1 MNGHCLG
8 AAGSIEAVLT
18 IEAMNRGEV
27 PPTIGYSDEDIA
39 RVDEYLSTAPTDI
52 PIFVLTHFP
61 LHFWGDRLTR
71 GNDAL
76 IDVFNKYPNVVL
88 LWGHNHS
95 DFDEYYDNVYRPGSS
110 IVIDQNGTAR
120 TINFTYLS
128 AGCIS
133 DLEYTGAHGGSAWVQ
148 GKGLI
153 CTINADGTLTFNYY
167 DMQGDRME
175 ELGPY
180 LVEFRE
186 GVNCTTLSREY
197 VDAGQPAE
205 APEVPEIYHYRF
217 TGWDNDF
224 DHIAEHLVVTAE
236 YEFVANRDENYVY
249 LTLTDG
255 TDAVAGKSG
264 QELVFY
270 PVPYTENMTVG
281 DAFQIMQD
289 AEYDGDQYDIVY
301 GGYGGFNDIFGQTPE
316 NGAFA
321 LCLDSESGYVQAS
334 AMAVPGDCY
343 YITLFTSAD
352 EQYTPS
358 YLSPEETTAEAAA
371 QPGEAPSLTDDPA
384 PVFPAPAK
392 GDIVLWNEEKESL
405 ARILIPGRPNESETA
420 AAALLAEY
428 LEKITGVAPE
438 TVNADTAGYLAEYYA
453 KGNAG
458 AFIVLSVGEGGG
470 KTGGYTMKTGDSR
483 NLYITGN
490 DPRGL
495 FNGVY
500 DFLRE
505 YCGVNLYSAD
515 VITAPHTAEISVPAE
530 LDVTYAPVLEYA
542 DTDFISPHNPD
553 FAVANG
559 LNGIYSPIP
568 AEMGGS
574 VKYITFAHSLTTSI
588 VPAAELLESN
598 PEYFAL
604 QENGKRTGDQL
615 CLSNPNVVN
624 RAIGDVLRL
633 IDEGYDDT
641 APLNIISVTQ
651 NDNRRYC
658 TCENCAAIAER
669 YGGQSGLMLWFV
681 NQIADAVAASDH
693 PDVVVDTFAYQY
705 TRQAPTGIKPKENV
719 CVRLCSIECC
729 FAHAL
734 SDPACE
740 RNAAFMQDLR
750 DWSALSDR
758 LYIWDYTTNYSQTI
772 GLFPDFGVLQ
782 KNAQAFAENSVV
794 GVYEEGAYYAA
805 ECNTEFADLRAYLLA
820 RFLRD
825 PYESDPTALRNGFLA
840 AYYGDGAEEIGAFLD
855 YITEHAGDADGHL
868 CIYYSMADS
877 LHGVTKHADRCRLL
891 TETHIR
897 P

>member
-1 MNGHCLG
+1 MKLNKIL
-8 AAGSIEAVLT
+8 SIILILAMLVL
-18 IEAMNRGEV
+18 
-27 PPTIGYSDEDIA
+27 
-39 RVDEYLSTAPTDI
+39 
-52 PIFVLTHFP
+52 FP
-61 LHFWGDRLTR
+61 
-71 GNDAL
+71 
-76 IDVFNKYPNVVL
+76 V
-88 LWGHNHS
+88 
-95 DFDEYYDNVYRPGSS
+95 
-110 IVIDQNGTAR
+110 
-120 TINFTYLS
+120 
-128 AGCIS
+128 
-133 DLEYTGAHGGSAWVQ
+133 
-148 GKGLI
+148 
-153 CTINADGTLTFNYY
+153 
-167 DMQGDRME
+167 
-175 ELGPY
+175 
-180 LVEFRE
+180 
-186 GVNCTTLSREY
+186 
-197 VDAGQPAE
+197 
-205 APEVPEIYHYRF
+205 
-217 TGWDNDF
+217 
-224 DHIAEHLVVTAE
+224 
-236 YEFVANRDENYVY
+236 
-249 LTLTDG
+249 
-255 TDAVAGKSG
+255 
-264 QELVFY
+264 
-270 PVPYTENMTVG
+270 
-281 DAFQIMQD
+281 
-289 AEYDGDQYDIVY
+289 
-301 GGYGGFNDIFGQTPE
+301 
-316 NGAFA
+316 GAFA
-321 LCLDSESGYVQAS
+321 AQAEPSESA
-334 AMAVPGDCY
+334 
-343 YITLFTSAD
+343 
-352 EQYTPS
+352 
-358 YLSPEETTAEAAA
+358 EETTAEEAASG

-392 GDIVLWNEEKESL
+392 GDIVLWDEEKGSL
-405 ARILIPGRPNESETA
+405 SRILIPGRPNESETA
-420 AAALLAEY
+420 AAALLAGY

-458 AFIVLSVGEGGG
+458 AFIVLSLGEGGG
-470 KTGGYTMKTGDSR
+470 KTGGYTMKTGDGR

-505 YCGVNLYSAD
+505 YGGVNLYSAD

-542 DTDFISPHNPD
+542 DTDFISPHDPQ

-574 VKYITFAHSLTTSI
+574 VKYVTFAHSLTTSI
-588 VPAAELLESN
+588 VPAKELLESN

-624 RAIGDVLRL
+624 RAIEDVLRL

-651 NDNRRYC
+651 NDNQKYC

-825 PYESDPTALRNGFLA
+825 PYEPDPTALRNGFLA
-840 AYYGDGAEEIGAFLD
+840 AYYGDGAEEIGQFLD

-877 LHGVTKHADRCRLL
+877 LHGVTKEDVKTLDALWDAALEKTNAMGDPAPHARVERSRVSWEYYKACAGLGEYRRGLNVSRWVRANAALIEQLDALGVTRYNEGKTMEGLTRSPWQYPHQWGSPAGAGYIVCVCLAVAALALAAVTAAVLFKRIKLAALL
-891 TETHIR
+891 PVLAAVMIPLAVYTRAVFRAWDHVLLYFLLMVLLGALTALFAVFAAYAIGGFEKMPFKKWGLALGVGTLAAVLPYNIIILIVNNAVYKGHEPGYAICFAFCWLALLVIADCAAVLVCAR
-897 P
+897 RKRK